1 MGVDFLDRRVL
12 AQRVVDGRKPASG
25 HESQLR
31 QGVAS
36 GHPQGRSAAKEPQSG
51 LTRRNPLTFDPTCC
65 GFSHSLFAI
74 YARFYAAANNDSCG
88 RTGPAT
94 TRVAGARTRRIRGRS
109 GDGRGMSA
117 TRGPCT
123 LSMHFRK
130 SESCS
135 LRRSSCGRT
144 LSCRNGDD
152 RTETVPPRRACRRAQ
167 ARHDAGERRLGH
179 GQAFLLNPDV
189 RRIGEPR
196 RGVSPE
202 IPPTFVTG
210 GNTGGE
216 EARTDDH
223 GNRADRGHGYRKAR
237 QRGTVGRWKRGAYE
251 MLAEGFPGVQP
262 PAAWHGA
269 KAALESTGGGA
280 AGQR

>member
-1 MGVDFLDRRVL
+1 MSSDSTKTTRTPTEKRGYLP
-12 AQRVVDGRKPASG
+12 GRTARGANASWRSRSG
-25 HESQLR
+25 IWR
-31 QGVAS
+31 FRAS
-36 GHPQGRSAAKEPQSG
+36 ITANTTRSS
-51 LTRRNPLTFDPTCC
+51 D
-65 GFSHSLFAI
+65 
-74 YARFYAAANNDSCG
+74 DSCG
-88 RTGPAT
+88 RNGPAT
-94 TRVAGARTRRIRGRS
+94 TRVAGARARRIRGRS

-123 LSMHFRK
+123 LSMLFGK
-130 SESCS
+130 SESWS

-202 IPPTFVTG
+202 MPPTFVTA

-237 QRGTVGRWKRGAYE
+237 QPGTVRRWKRGAYE
-251 MLAEGFPGVQP
+251 MLAEGFPAFSHPQRVMGRKLLGVNRWGD
-262 PAAWHGA
+262 AAR
-269 KAALESTGGGA
+269 
-280 AGQR
+280 QR

>member
-1 MGVDFLDRRVL
+1 
-12 AQRVVDGRKPASG
+12 
-25 HESQLR
+25 
-31 QGVAS
+31 
-36 GHPQGRSAAKEPQSG
+36 
-51 LTRRNPLTFDPTCC
+51 
-65 GFSHSLFAI
+65 
-74 YARFYAAANNDSCG
+74 
-88 RTGPAT
+88 
-94 TRVAGARTRRIRGRS
+94 
-109 GDGRGMSA
+109 MSA

-123 LSMHFRK
+123 LSMLFRK
-130 SESCS
+130 SESWS

-167 ARHDAGERRLGH
+167 ACHDSGERRLDH

-202 IPPTFVTG
+202 IPPTFVTA

-223 GNRADRGHGYRKAR
+223 GNRADRGHGYASPDPPAWRYASSAPPASRLTRSRSLLSGLKD
-237 QRGTVGRWKRGAYE
+237 GAY
-251 MLAEGFPGVQP
+251 LAGTDTGVP
-262 PAAWHGA
+262 VLGLRP
-269 KAALESTGGGA
+269 TR
-280 AGQR
+280 AGR